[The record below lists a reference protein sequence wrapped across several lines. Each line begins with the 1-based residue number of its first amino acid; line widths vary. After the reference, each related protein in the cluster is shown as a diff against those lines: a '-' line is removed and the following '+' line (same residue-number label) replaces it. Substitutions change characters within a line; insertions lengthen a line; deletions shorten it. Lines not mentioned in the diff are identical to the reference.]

1 MSSSV
6 PSATATRSDAPVSA
20 LGGPAVS
27 LHDVTAGYDGQP
39 ALEDVDLEIA
49 PGSLLA
55 IFGPNGGGKTTML
68 KLIAGMLR
76 AWSGTVEVLG
86 APAGEAA
93 RRIAYVPQAE
103 VVDWSFPITVWNV
116 AMMGRF
122 ARLGPL
128 RQPGRQDRAAVA
140 AALDRVGMG
149 ANAR

>member
-76 AWSGTVEVLG
+76 AWSG
-86 APAGEAA
+86 
-93 RRIAYVPQAE
+93 IC
-103 VVDWSFPITVWNV
+103 
-116 AMMGRF
+116 
-122 ARLGPL
+122 
-128 RQPGRQDRAAVA
+128 
-140 AALDRVGMG
+140 
-149 ANAR
+149 